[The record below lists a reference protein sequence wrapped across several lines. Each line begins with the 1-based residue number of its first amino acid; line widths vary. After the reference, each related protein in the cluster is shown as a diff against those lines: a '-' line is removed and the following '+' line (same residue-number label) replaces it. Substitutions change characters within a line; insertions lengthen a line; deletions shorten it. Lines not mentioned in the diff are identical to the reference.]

1 MAPIQTPSPEYI
13 IKTDRTPN
21 KFIGFQSDWGS
32 AYPGSMIYDFTRNS
46 VYVTG
51 TTFAE
56 NKLPDTKEPKFKRS
70 NCFLGELPIADV
82 ADFRIDAEPKR
93 RSNDKEFVIPD
104 DMDVR
109 EMMGCNFVYYDGES
123 GSDDLLYVMGVTE
136 PDSTSRRGTITP
148 FLNTYARTRS
158 RPDWEANHG
167 APSWNNYE
175 TAKKKTNTPVKWPIA
190 MTTAKMPGGTNGGVP
205 NGTPVI
211 VFVTVGSDDELLTE
225 EYIENGDAN
234 NAENS
239 KYSLQPAGFDPNNPS
254 KFAVPKRGSNFF
266 MSIIQYTYSP
276 HNGLK
281 FLHGDDYSTR
291 SKGGELFPTDIKSLY
306 PGHRYFV
313 ISGYMKGN
321 PPTAFSM
328 KPGEDSEG
336 NARLNDY
343 DGFVAVHHYPQGRPS
358 FEANKDIRFSSIE
371 MDPPL
376 DDYVHGICLAP
387 VNEETGMVVSYYV
400 FGSTWGTM
408 PPGADQT
415 EITTNILSGASAAN
429 TDGNKIRRMSAW
441 VSKID
446 TRFKNRRAVVWTT
459 QLFATND
466 NLTLEGAMTEAF
478 GCSVVDSEKDKMYVA
493 GTVYGGGVMDSEEKS
508 AGSDDIWVAQLNSD
522 DGSLRWIRQI
532 GSSGDDRLARTN
544 GIEVDVNG
552 HAIVFG
558 ETNGELYRNRGGEK
572 IRTDDGTSTD
582 VFITTLDFDSGM
594 SESTV
599 ESDRLFNRKRNAL
612 VGTGVGVLV
621 ALLCVCLG
629 MIAKWRRAKRYA
641 AKNTDGV
648 LSEGR
653 RPVFSDNG
661 IGQNYSD
668 DAESNIAPGSPSRP
682 RPPAEAFED
691 ADKAFEESDAKI
703 V

>member
-1 MAPIQTPSPEYI
+1 MAPIQTPNPEI
-13 IKTDRTPN
+13 TIKTDRIPN
-21 KFIGFQSDWGS
+21 KFVGFQSNWGS

-46 VYVTG
+46 VYLTG

-56 NKLPDTKEPKFKRS
+56 NKLPDTKESEFKRS
-70 NCFLGELPIADV
+70 NCFLGELPMADV
-82 ADFRIDAEPKR
+82 KDFRLDAEPKK
-93 RSNDKEFVIPD
+93 RSSVDNFVIPD

-123 GSDDLLYVMGVTE
+123 ETDDVLYVMGVTE
-136 PDSTSRRGTITP
+136 SDSSSRRGIILP
-148 FLNTYARTRS
+148 FLNTYDRTRT
-158 RPDWEANHG
+158 RPNWE
-167 APSWNNYE
+167 PSHSVPKWFNYE
-175 TAKKKTNTPVKWPIA
+175 KQKKGKITPVKWPIA
-190 MTTAKMPGGTNGGVP
+190 MTTGTMGTNGNGVP
-205 NGTPVI
+205 PDTQMI
-211 VFVTVGSDDELLTE
+211 AFVTVGSEDDLLTE

-239 KYSLQPAGFDPNNPS
+239 KYSLQPPGLDPNNPS
-254 KFAVPKRGSNFF
+254 KYAVPKRGSNYF
-266 MSIIQYTYSP
+266 MSVIQYTYKPKS
-276 HNGLK
+276 GLQ
-281 FLHGDDYSTR
+281 FIHASDYSTR
-291 SKGGELFPTDIKSLY
+291 SKGGDVFPTDIANIW
-306 PGHRYFV
+306 PGHREFV
-313 ISGYMKGN
+313 ISGYMKGT
-321 PPTAFSM
+321 PPTPFLM

-336 NARLNDY
+336 NTRLDDY
-343 DGFVAVHHYPQGRPS
+343 DGFVAAHNFPQGRPS
-358 FEANKDIRFSSIE
+358 FEKDKDIRFSSIE

-387 VNEETGMVVSYYV
+387 VNEDTGKVISYYV

-429 TDGNKIRRMSAW
+429 TDGDKIRRLSAW

-446 TRFKNRRAVVWTT
+446 TRFKNRRQVVWTT
-459 QLFATND
+459 QLYATND

-493 GTVYGGGVMDSEEKS
+493 GTVYGGGVMDSSEKS
-508 AGSDDIWVAQLNSD
+508 AGSDDVWVAQLNSD

-572 IRTDDGTSTD
+572 IRTDDGTSAD

-612 VGTGVGVLV
+612 IGAGVGVLV

-682 RPPAEAFED
+682 RPPAEAFQD
-691 ADKAFEESDAKI
+691 ADKAFEEPDVKI